1 MHATTIEHKKGKR
14 NLLGLFLKEMK
25 ELFGVEKIGE

>member
-1 MHATTIEHKKGKR
+1 MHATIEHKKDKR
-14 NLLGLFLKEMK
+14 NFLGLFLKEMK